1 MAEEN
6 KETTEKKE
14 ELKLTG
20 QVLLDD
26 DSMNKLRESIRKEII
41 QEIKENGHYTSEIK
55 QFLNEL
61 DSKDYYN
68 IIAQTIN
75 GIIEKTDPEKFT
87 WSDEQ
92 LKFDKLKLMS
102 DIILLSK

>member
-1 MAEEN
+1 MAEE
-6 KETTEKKE
+6 KKGATDEKE

-26 DSMNKLRESIRKEII
+26 ESMNKLRESIRKEII
-41 QEIKENGHYTSEIK
+41 QEIKEDGHYTSEIK

-61 DSKDYYN
+61 DAKSYYN
-68 IIAQTIN
+68 MISQTISD
-75 GIIEKTDPEKFT
+75 IIQKTDPEKFT
-87 WSDEQ
+87 WSDDQ